1 VQPDIKKINILVAED
16 NLINQKLINKLL
28 MNRGYQ
34 TLVVEDGLKAVE
46 ALHNKSFDL
55 VLMDIQM
62 PIMDGYQATSY
73 IRNVERL
80 TGDHIPIIAVTAFAM
95 DSDRQKCYEL
105 GMDDFLA
112 KPFNKM
118 DFYNIIEKHLSSGR
132 VSSS

>member
-1 VQPDIKKINILVAED
+1 MQPDIKKINILVAED

-73 IRNVERL
+73 IRNIERL

-132 VSSS
+132 VISS

>member
-1 VQPDIKKINILVAED
+1 
-16 NLINQKLINKLL
+16 

-132 VSSS
+132 VISS

>member
-1 VQPDIKKINILVAED
+1 MQPDIKKINILVAED

-118 DFYNIIEKHLSSGR
+118 DFYNVIEKHLSSGR
-132 VSSS
+132 VPSS

>member
-1 VQPDIKKINILVAED
+1 MQPDSKKINILVAED

-132 VSSS
+132 VISS

>member
-1 VQPDIKKINILVAED
+1 MQPDIKKINILVAED

-28 MNRGYQ
+28 TNRGYQ

-132 VSSS
+132 VISS